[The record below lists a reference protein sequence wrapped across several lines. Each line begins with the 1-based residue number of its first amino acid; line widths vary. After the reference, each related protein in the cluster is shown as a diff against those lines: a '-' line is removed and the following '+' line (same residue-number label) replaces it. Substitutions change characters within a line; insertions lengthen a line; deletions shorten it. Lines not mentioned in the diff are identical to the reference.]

1 MREIGINLDAV
12 CTMAAEDYIQTI
24 ADLGFTAT
32 FSMAKPR
39 EEMERLGT
47 LCAARGI
54 RFDTLHAPFGHI
66 NDIWLEGEDGARMLE
81 ELKDC
86 VDQCLVVGAPIAV
99 VHLSSKMNP
108 PTITDAGRG
117 RFEDLVAYA
126 RKQGVKI
133 AFENQRKLF
142 NLAWAFE
149 TFRTED
155 GVGFCWDCGHENC
168 FTPGIQ
174 FMPLFGDRLICTHIH
189 DNLGIF
195 NDDRHMLP
203 FDGALDFDRVA
214 RQIRDSGFE
223 GALMLEV
230 MAGVNSH
237 YEGMNYQDISPEEYL
252 QRAAVAAKRLAQMV

>member
-1 MREIGINLDAV
+1 MRKIGINLEAIRGLTDEV
-12 CTMAAEDYIQTI
+12 YIKTI

-32 FSMAKPR
+32 FSMAKDY
-39 EEMERLGT
+39 EKMEQLGT
-47 LCAARGI
+47 LCAAHNI
-54 RFDTLHAPFGHI
+54 RFDTLHAPFDHI
-66 NDIWLEGEDGARMLE
+66 NDIWLAGEGGDRMLA

-86 VDQCLVVGAPIAV
+86 VDKCLVVGAPIAV

-108 PTITDAGRG
+108 PTITDIGRG
-117 RFEDLVAYA
+117 RFGELVAHA
-126 RKQGVKI
+126 QKKGVKI

-149 TFRTED
+149 TFKPED

-168 FTPGIQ
+168 FTPGMQ
-174 FMPLFGDRLICTHIH
+174 FMPLFGSRLICTHLH

-203 FDGALDFDRVA
+203 FDGGVDFDRVA
-214 RQIRDSGFE
+214 RQIRESGFE
-223 GALMLEV
+223 GTLMLEV

-237 YEGMNYQDISPEEYL
+237 YEGRNYRGVSPEEYL
-252 QRAAVAAKRLAQMV
+252 QRAAAAANRLAQMV